1 MIDDRALASK
11 QPLRGLPETRS
22 IGSGASRSDEEML
35 IALMSDIHANR
46 EAFSAC
52 LAHAA
57 GYRVDRYVFLGDY
70 VGYGADPGWAVDI
83 VRDHVERG
91 AVAILGNHDEA
102 ISATDVNMNE
112 IALAAIEWT
121 RDQLEARQREFLARL
136 PLTVE
141 EQDRLY
147 VHASAWAPGAWHY
160 VTDAYE
166 ARQSLEATARRV
178 TFCGHVHVPE
188 VYHLSA
194 KAKLGAFTPVPGA
207 DIPLLKGCRWLAVI
221 GAVGQP
227 RDGVPAACYA
237 LLDEES
243 DTLTYVR
250 VPYDIDRA
258 AAKIRAAGL
267 PPILASRLELGY

>member
-1 MIDDRALASK
+1 
-11 QPLRGLPETRS
+11 
-22 IGSGASRSDEEML
+22 ML

-57 GYRVDRYVFLGDY
+57 SHPVDRYVFLGDY
-70 VGYGADPGWAVDI
+70 VGYGADPGWVVDM
-83 VRDHVERG
+83 VRDHVDRG
-91 AVAILGNHDEA
+91 ATALLGNHDEA
-102 ISATDVNMNE
+102 ISAAQVNMNE
-112 IALAAIEWT
+112 IASAAIEWT
-121 RDQLEARQREFLARL
+121 RERLDAQQREFLARL
-136 PLTVE
+136 PLTIE
-141 EQDRLY
+141 EEDRLY

-160 VTDAYE
+160 VTDTYE
-166 ARQSLEATARRV
+166 AQQSLEATRCRV
-178 TFCGHVHVPE
+178 TVCGHVHVPGL
-188 VYHLSA
+188 YHLGA
-194 KAKLGAFTPVPGA
+194 TAKLGAFTPVPGV
-207 DIPLLKGCRWLAVI
+207 DIPLLQRRRWLAVM

-237 LLDEES
+237 VLDDES

-267 PPILASRLELGY
+267 PPILAARLELGY

>member
-1 MIDDRALASK
+1 
-11 QPLRGLPETRS
+11 
-22 IGSGASRSDEEML
+22 ML
-35 IALMSDIHANR
+35 IALMSDIHGNR

-52 LAHAA
+52 LTHAA
-57 GYRVDRYVFLGDY
+57 SYPVDRYVFLGDY
-70 VGYGADPGWAVDI
+70 VGYGADPGWAVDT

-91 AVAILGNHDEA
+91 ATAILGNHDEA
-102 ISATDVNMNE
+102 ISAARVNLNE
-112 IALAAIEWT
+112 IAFAAIEWT
-121 RDQLEARQREFLARL
+121 RARLDAQQRAFLARL
-136 PLTVE
+136 PLTIE
-141 EQDRLY
+141 EEDRLY

-160 VTDAYE
+160 VMDTYE
-166 ARQSLEATARRV
+166 ARQSLEATTRRV

-188 VYHLSA
+188 LYHLGA
-194 KAKLGAFTPVPGA
+194 TAKLGAFTPVPGVH
-207 DIPLLKGCRWLAVI
+207 IPLLRRRRWLAVM

-237 LLDEES
+237 VLDDER

-267 PPILASRLELGY
+267 PPILAARLELGY

>member
-1 MIDDRALASK
+1 
-11 QPLRGLPETRS
+11 
-22 IGSGASRSDEEML
+22 ML

-57 GYRVDRYVFLGDY
+57 SYPVDRHVFLGDY
-70 VGYGADPGWAVDI
+70 VGYGADPGWAVDT
-83 VRDHVERG
+83 VMDHVERG

-102 ISATDVNMNE
+102 ISSARVQMNE

-121 RDQLEARQREFLARL
+121 RERLDARQRQFLAGL
-136 PLTVE
+136 PLVME
-141 EQDRLY
+141 E
-147 VHASAWAPGAWHY
+147 
-160 VTDAYE
+160 AYE

-188 VYHLSA
+188 LYHLGAAA
-194 KAKLGAFTPVPGA
+194 KIGAFTPVAGVG
-207 DIPLLKGCRWLAVI
+207 IPLLRQRRWLAVM

-227 RDGVPAACYA
+227 RDGLPAACYA
-237 LLDEES
+237 MLDEEES
-243 DTLTYVR
+243 TLTYVR
-250 VPYDIDRA
+250 VPYDVAGA

-267 PPILASRLELGY
+267 PSILAARLEQGY